1 MKTALPP
8 SRPCCQSRLSPITEF
23 MDQLLE
29 RIQMALGAMAPG
41 GPRNLRAY
49 LEQPG
54 PDVPRA
60 TSADI
65 EAMLDLLLSPDP
77 NNPARLRFSHLLRSW
92 DNIKEAKWTNDLDR
106 NTVSRRKRIHELLQ
120 SGPELEARI
129 DALLPFFHLEEPV
142 IIAEDHRDWYEP
154 RSGVRDYYWNAYGR
168 YLRERRG
175 WDDDAILNLDNTTRA
190 IVERLSDPEAIAGY
204 SSRGLV
210 MGYVQSGKTANFTGV
225 VARAADAGYRLVIVL
240 AGTWNILRNQT
251 QRRFD
256 KELLG
261 KELLKNDETYSLRP
275 PSDWPEFLEHGADPV
290 DLGHYTWQRLTR
302 PDIDFKR
309 LRAAIDNLEF
319 EKLNK
324 AAALYDPSNLHM
336 LPVKLLVV
344 KKHSG
349 ILANLVKDLKLIRTR
364 LTDLPT
370 LFIDDESDQAGLNTV
385 DPKRATSG
393 KERSRTNLRIV
404 ELIKLFP
411 RGQYVGYT
419 ATPYA
424 NALVDPDDPEDLF
437 PKDFIVSLDRPR
449 GYMGVADFFD
459 PLTDYD
465 DLQKDDYSQSEIA
478 FIRRVSASLGED
490 DEDLKDAL
498 RSYVLAGGL
507 KLYRQANDPVRYK
520 AEHFRHHTMLIHT
533 SQRRGEHASLA
544 DRLKDLWD
552 QCALNSPTG
561 LKTLEDLWKTDHSKV
576 CSAQGDE
583 IVPTSFDD
591 LIPHLSETIK
601 RIEKGPKVFIVVNSD
616 TLEAPD
622 FSAAPVW
629 KIVVGGNKLSRGY
642 TIEGLTVSYYRRVAG
657 TADTLMQMGRWFGF
671 RPGYKDLVRVFL
683 GVADGA
689 RGDTDLV
696 ALFKEVCR
704 MEERFREE
712 IKRYVRKPGA
722 TRITPKEIPPLIAVS
737 GTLPPTARTKMFNAV
752 LTSKNFGGR
761 WSMLTLMPA
770 KSAAMNKNIDALS
783 ALLSPSKGLGRNTV
797 GGQSSKGKAIS
808 VEALLFEASNAD
820 LVTFLN
826 SYRWLET
833 DYVYP
838 ARPADV
844 GLQIEF
850 LEKQKH
856 GITSWLILAPQRKAS
871 FGAPLSVKGVDDF
884 AVKLRNRIP
893 GRGFKVFGE
902 VDHRLVAE
910 FVAGV
915 EPDEAD
921 KARLAQ
927 ANGPTQ
933 ALHDPH
939 RGVLLLYPV
948 REQQTDVV
956 SVGFEL
962 LFPNNDISFDLNFT
976 VRRKAE
982 SARVVVQDSDGD

>member
-1 MKTALPP
+1 M
-8 SRPCCQSRLSPITEF
+8 
-23 MDQLLE
+23 
-29 RIQMALGAMAPG
+29 
-41 GPRNLRAY
+41 
-49 LEQPG
+49 
-54 PDVPRA
+54 V
-60 TSADI
+60 
-65 EAMLDLLLSPDP
+65 DLLLSINP
-77 NNPARLRFSHLLRSW
+77 NNPSRLRFSHLLRSW
-92 DNIKEAKWTNDLDR
+92 DNVKEARWTNGSDR
-106 NTVSRRKRIHELLQ
+106 NTAARRKRIHELLQ
-120 SGPELEARI
+120 SGSQLEARI

-142 IIAEDHRDWYEP
+142 IIAEEHKDWYEP
-154 RSGVRDYYWNAYGR
+154 RLGVRDYYWSEYGR

-190 IVERLSDPEAIAGY
+190 IVECLSNPESVAGY

-225 VARAADAGYRLVIVL
+225 VARAADAGYRLAIVL

-261 KELLKNDETYSLRP
+261 KELLKNDETYSQQP
-275 PSDWPEFLEHGADPV
+275 PADWPEFLEHGADPV
-290 DLGHYTWQRLTR
+290 ELGHYTWQRLTR

-319 EKLNK
+319 EKINK
-324 AAALYDPSNLHM
+324 AAALYDPGNLHS

-364 LTDLPT
+364 LADLPT
-370 LFIDDESDQAGLNTV
+370 LIIDDESDQAGLNTV
-385 DPKRATSG
+385 DPRRAAAG

-404 ELIKLFP
+404 ELLKLFP

-424 NALVDPDDPEDLF
+424 NALVDPDDPEGLF

-449 GYMGVADFFD
+449 GYMGVSDFFD

-465 DLQKDDYSQSEIA
+465 DLQKDDYSQAEIA
-478 FIRRVSASLGED
+478 FIRRVATALGED
-490 DEDLKDAL
+490 DENLKDAL
-498 RSYVLAGGL
+498 RSYVLAGGI
-507 KLYRQANDPVRYK
+507 KLYRQARDPVRYK
-520 AEHFRHHTMLIHT
+520 VEHFRHHTMLIHT

-544 DRLKDLWD
+544 DRLKELWD
-552 QCALNSPTG
+552 QCAFNSPTG
-561 LKTLEDLWKTDHSKV
+561 LTALESLWKDDYAKV

-583 IVPTSFDD
+583 IGPTAFDE
-591 LIPHLSETIK
+591 LIPHLSEAIK

-689 RGDTDLV
+689 RCDTDLV

-712 IKRYVRKPGA
+712 IKRYVRKPG
-722 TRITPKEIPPLIAVS
+722 TKRITPKEIPPLVAVS
-737 GTLPPTARTKMFNAV
+737 GALPPTARNKMFNAV

-770 KSAAMNKNIDALS
+770 KPPAMKKNIEAIA
-783 ALLSPSKGLGRNTV
+783 ALLSSAQTLGRRTL
-797 GGQSSKGKAIS
+797 GGVSTKGKAFNFD
-808 VEALLFEASNAD
+808 ALLFEASNAD
-820 LVTFLN
+820 LVKFLQA
-826 SYRWLET
+826 SRWLET
-833 DYVYP
+833 DYLYP
-838 ARPADV
+838 AQPADV

-850 LEKQKH
+850 LEKQNH
-856 GITSWLILAPQRKAS
+856 GIKSWLIMAAQRKTS
-871 FGAPLSVKGVDDF
+871 FGTSLSVKGVGDF

-893 GRGFKVFGE
+893 DRGFKVFGE
-902 VDHRLVAE
+902 LDHRLVAGFLAE
-910 FVAGV
+910 VAPD
-915 EPDEAD
+915 EPD
-921 KARLAQ
+921 KPRLASASAQ
-927 ANGPTQ
+927 TQ
-933 ALHDPH
+933 SLHDPR
-939 RGVLLLYPV
+939 RGIFLFYPV

-956 SVGFEL
+956 SVGFEV
-962 LFPNNDISFDLNFT
+962 LFPKNNIPFDLNFT

-982 SARVVVQDSDGD
+982 SAKVVIEDSEGD